1 LQPGYAD
8 LSPLGY
14 APPKKYDSHFFFT
27 VTSNCKLKFLL
38 SSPLTNRKINLLQ
51 ATSINMIDMV
61 GIGPFVVMPFV
72 VAQFNSGLFI
82 WAWIFGAFTA
92 LMDAMIWSELGA
104 KYPLAGGTYNFH
116 RIAFGEKGGKLMSF
130 LYVWQTSLQ
139 APLVVA
145 SAAIG
150 FAQYLTYIVPL
161 ELWQQK
167 IVSGG
172 LVLLVF
178 LLLYRKIE
186 TIGKISVAMGGIV
199 VLTIIWIIISGLS
212 HQQQN
217 IKLLPAG
224 TESFFTLAFWAA
236 IGQASVK
243 TVYAYLGYYNVCHL
257 GGEIKNP
264 GKNIPRSI
272 FISIAGIATLY
283 LLMNISVMGVM
294 PWQSIKEGDSYL
306 VSSFME
312 QLYGH
317 QAGVIVTI
325 LILCIAFSSLFAV
338 VLGYSRVP
346 YAAAVDGNFFK
357 PFARLHPTK
366 NFPYISLIVLCA
378 LGFLFS
384 LFMRL
389 GDVISSILAMR
400 IIIQFIGQGVGVML
414 LRKKTGTKD
423 LPFSMWL
430 FPLPV
435 IISIAIWVFL
445 FLSTKWFALWGSLIA
460 IAGMIVFYLVE
471 KNRKDSLT

>member
-1 LQPGYAD
+1 M
-8 LSPLGY
+8 SIPL
-14 APPKKYDSHFFFT
+14 A
-27 VTSNCKLKFLL
+27 
-38 SSPLTNRKINLLQ
+38 NRKINLLQ
-51 ATSINMIDMV
+51 ATFINMIDMV

-92 LMDAMIWSELGA
+92 FMDAMIWSEMGA

-116 RIAFGEKGGKLMSF
+116 RIAFGEKGGRLMSF
-130 LYVWQTSLQ
+130 LFVWQTSIQ

-145 SAAIG
+145 SASIG

-161 ELWQQK
+161 HWWEQK
-167 IVSGG
+167 MVSGG
-172 LVLLVF
+172 LVILAF

-186 TIGKISVAMGGIV
+186 TIGKISVTMGTIV
-199 VLTIIWIIISGLS
+199 ILTIAWIIVCGLMN
-212 HQQQN
+212 QQQTL
-217 IKLLPAG
+217 KLIPSG
-224 TESFFTLAFWAA
+224 NESFFSLAFWAA
-236 IGQASVK
+236 IGHASVK
-243 TVYAYLGYYNVCHL
+243 TVYSYLGYYNVCHL

-272 FISIAGIATLY
+272 FISIIGITTLY

-294 PWQSIKEGDSYL
+294 PWQSVNVNDKYL

-312 QLYGH
+312 HLYGH
-317 QAGVIVTI
+317 QAGIVVTV

-357 PFARLHPTK
+357 PFAKLHPTK

-378 LGFLFS
+378 LGFVFS
-384 LFMRL
+384 LL
-389 GDVISSILAMR
+389 LKLSEVISSILAMR
-400 IIIQFIGQGVGVML
+400 IIVQFIAQGVGVSL
-414 LRKKTGTKD
+414 LRKRVGTKE
-423 LPFSMWL
+423 LPFKMWL

-435 IISIAIWVFL
+435 ILSIAIWVFL
-445 FLSTKWFALWGSLIA
+445 FISTGWFGLWGSLIA
-460 IAGMIVFYLVE
+460 VVGVIVYFVVS
-471 KNRKDSLT
+471 KNRKEGEEERFDFEKAR

>member
-1 LQPGYAD
+1 M
-8 LSPLGY
+8 
-14 APPKKYDSHFFFT
+14 
-27 VTSNCKLKFLL
+27 

-82 WAWIFGAFTA
+82 WAWIFGSFTA
-92 LMDAMIWSELGA
+92 CMDAMTWSELGA
-104 KYPLAGGTYNFH
+104 RYPLAGGTYNFH

-130 LYVWQTSLQ
+130 LFVWQTSIQ

-145 SAAIG
+145 SASIG

-161 ELWQQK
+161 HGWEQK
-167 IVSGG
+167 IVSGA
-172 LVLLVF
+172 LVILAF

-186 TIGKISVAMGGIV
+186 TIGKISVIMGSIV
-199 VLTIIWIIISGLS
+199 ILTISWIIISGFM
-212 HQQQN
+212 HQQQT
-217 IKLLPAG
+217 IKLIPSG
-224 TESFFTLAFWAA
+224 HESFFSLAFWAA
-236 IGQASVK
+236 IGHASVK
-243 TVYAYLGYYNVCHL
+243 TVYSYLGYYNVCHL

-272 FISIAGIATLY
+272 FISIIGITTLY

-294 PWQSIKEGDSYL
+294 PWQSVNANDKYL
-306 VSSFME
+306 VSSFIG

-317 QAGVIVTI
+317 QAGVVATV

-338 VLGYSRVP
+338 ILGYSRVP

-366 NFPYISLIVLCA
+366 NFPYISLIVLCS
-378 LGFLFS
+378 LGFVFS
-384 LFMRL
+384 LLFKL
-389 GDVISSILAMR
+389 SEVISSILAMR
-400 IIIQFIGQGVGVML
+400 IIVQFIAQGVGVSL
-414 LRKKTGTKD
+414 LRKRIGTKE
-423 LPFSMWL
+423 LPFKMWL

-435 IISIAIWVFL
+435 ILSIAIWIFL
-445 FLSTKWFALWGSLIA
+445 FISTGWFALWGSLIA
-460 IAGMIVFYLVE
+460 VAGVIVYFVINKITVE
-471 KNRKDSLT
+471 TQRH

>member
-1 LQPGYAD
+1 L
-8 LSPLGY
+8 
-14 APPKKYDSHFFFT
+14 
-27 VTSNCKLKFLL
+27 
-38 SSPLTNRKINLLQ
+38 LTNRKINLLQ

-72 VAQFNSGLFI
+72 VAQFNNGLFI

-92 LMDAMIWSELGA
+92 FMDAMIWSELGA

-130 LYVWQTSLQ
+130 LFVWQTSIQ

-172 LVLLVF
+172 LVILVF

-186 TIGKISVAMGGIV
+186 TIGKISVVMGSIV
-199 VLTIIWIIISGLS
+199 VLTIVWIIVSGLMA
-212 HQQQN
+212 QQQPV
-217 IKLLPAG
+217 KLLPTG

-272 FISIAGIATLY
+272 FISIIGISTLY
-283 LLMNISVMGVM
+283 LLMNISVIGVI
-294 PWQSIKEGDSYL
+294 PWQVVKGDDKYL
-306 VSSFME
+306 VSTFM
-312 QLYGH
+312 QLIYGN
-317 QAGVIVTI
+317 QAGVVVTI

-357 PFARLHPTK
+357 PFAKLHPTK
-366 NFPYISLIVLCA
+366 NFPYVSLIVLCA
-378 LGFLFS
+378 LGFVFS
-384 LFMRL
+384 LLFKL
-389 GDVISSILAMR
+389 ADVISSILAMR
-400 IIIQFIGQGVGVML
+400 IIVQFIGQGVGVSL
-414 LRKKTGTKD
+414 LRKKFGTKE
-423 LPFSMWL
+423 LPFKMWL
-430 FPLPV
+430 FPVPV
-435 IISIAIWVFL
+435 IISVLIWIFL
-445 FLSTKWFALWGSLIA
+445 FVSTGWFAVWGSLIA
-460 IAGMIVFYLVE
+460 LAGVMIYFVIK
-471 KNRKDSLT
+471 KNN

>member
-1 LQPGYAD
+1 MSTLQ
-8 LSPLGY
+8 
-14 APPKKYDSHFFFT
+14 
-27 VTSNCKLKFLL
+27 
-38 SSPLTNRKINLLQ
+38 TNRKINLLQ

-72 VAQFNSGLFI
+72 VAQFDSGLFI

-92 LMDAMIWSELGA
+92 FMDAMVWSELGA

-130 LYVWQTSLQ
+130 LYVWQTSIQ

-150 FAQYLTYIVPL
+150 FAQYLTFIVPL
-161 ELWQQK
+161 DFWQQK

-172 LVLLVF
+172 LVILVF

-186 TIGKISVAMGGIV
+186 TIGKISVVMGSIV
-199 VLTIIWIIISGLS
+199 VLTILWIITSGLMA
-212 HQQQN
+212 QQQPV
-217 IKLLPAG
+217 KLLPSG
-224 TESFFTLAFWAA
+224 NESFFTLAFWAA

-272 FISIAGIATLY
+272 FISIIGISALY
-283 LLMNISVMGVM
+283 LLMNISVMGVI
-294 PWQSIKEGDSYL
+294 PWQVVKSDDKYL
-306 VSSFME
+306 VSTFM
-312 QLYGH
+312 QLIYGQ
-317 QAGVIVTI
+317 QAGIIVTV

-357 PFARLHPTK
+357 PFSRLHPTK
-366 NFPYISLIVLCA
+366 NFPYVSLIVLCA
-378 LGFLFS
+378 LGFVFS

-400 IIIQFIGQGVGVML
+400 IIVQFIGQGVGVIL
-414 LRKKTGTKD
+414 LRNKFGTEG
-423 LPFSMWL
+423 LPYKMWL
-430 FPLPV
+430 FPVPV
-435 IISIAIWVFL
+435 ILSILIWIFL
-445 FLSTKWFALWGSLIA
+445 FISTGWFALWGSLIA
-460 IAGMIVFYLVE
+460 LLGIGVYFLV
-471 KNRKDSLT
+471 RKV